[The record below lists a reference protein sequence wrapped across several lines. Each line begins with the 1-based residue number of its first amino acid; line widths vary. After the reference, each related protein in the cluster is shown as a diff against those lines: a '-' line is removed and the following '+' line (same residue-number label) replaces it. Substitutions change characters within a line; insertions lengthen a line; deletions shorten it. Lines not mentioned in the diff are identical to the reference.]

1 MQDATRPITTTSS
14 VRDNELIAVIGE
26 LVRELHPQRAQFI
39 EVGPS
44 SHIERDLG
52 IDSLARTELI
62 LRIERA
68 FRVRLPAQTV
78 GEADTVDDLLAAL
91 RLARPPEDRAR
102 LLAPAAPRL
111 PLVPAASEARTL
123 IEVLEWHVAQ
133 HGDRPHLT
141 VLQDDT
147 TVLGTLT
154 YRELADAGREVGR
167 GLVARDVSPGD
178 RVALMLPTSID
189 FFVAFFG
196 ILYAGA
202 VPVPIYP
209 PMRLSQLEDHLRRQ
223 AGILRN
229 AGARLLI
236 TMPEGRRLA
245 GLLRAQV
252 ESMGAVESVA
262 SLRTDEPAVDLP
274 PSSDPGSMALIQYTS
289 GSTGDPKG
297 VVLSSRQSAGQYPR
311 YGAGHG
317 GELR

>member
-1 MQDATRPITTTSS
+1 MQEVTSPIGAPSAEKP
-14 VRDNELIAVIGE
+14 RERELTALIGE
-26 LVRELHPQRAQFI
+26 LVRELHPQRARFI

-123 IEVLEWHVAQ
+123 LEVLEWHVAQ
-133 HGDRPHLT
+133 HPDRLHVT
-141 VLQDDT
+141 VLEDEA

-154 YRELADAGREVGR
+154 YGELANAGREVGR
-167 GLVARDVSPGD
+167 GLIARDVSPGD
-178 RVALMLPTSID
+178 RVALMLPTSVD
-189 FFVAFFG
+189 FFAAFFG

-209 PMRLSQLEDHLRRQ
+209 PMQRCPDRGLCC
-223 AGILRN
+223 A
-229 AGARLLI
+229 ARPASCA
-236 TMPEGRRLA
+236 MPA
-245 GLLRAQV
+245 
-252 ESMGAVESVA
+252 
-262 SLRTDEPAVDLP
+262 PAC
-274 PSSDPGSMALIQYTS
+274 
-289 GSTGDPKG
+289 
-297 VVLSSRQSAGQYPR
+297 
-311 YGAGHG
+311 
-317 GELR
+317 